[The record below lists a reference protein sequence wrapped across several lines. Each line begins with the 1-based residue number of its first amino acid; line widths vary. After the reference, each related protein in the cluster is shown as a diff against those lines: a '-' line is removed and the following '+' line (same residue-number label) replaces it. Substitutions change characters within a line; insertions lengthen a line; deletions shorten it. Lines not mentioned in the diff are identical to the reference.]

1 MTEDPMLIDYLLLL
15 RFGPAKGAD
24 HGKPA
29 LNHSSISRLVRKPIS
44 TVRDLIRK
52 GLQALKE
59 GKQIQPRRRSKILP
73 HHIEYLISP

>member
-29 LNHSSISRLVRKPIS
+29 LNYSSVTLLVRKSIS
-44 TVRDLIRK
+44 TVRDLIM
-52 GLQALKE
+52 
-59 GKQIQPRRRSKILP
+59 
-73 HHIEYLISP
+73 

>member
-24 HGKPA
+24 HGKPG

-52 GLQALKE
+52 GLQA
-59 GKQIQPRRRSKILP
+59 
-73 HHIEYLISP
+73 